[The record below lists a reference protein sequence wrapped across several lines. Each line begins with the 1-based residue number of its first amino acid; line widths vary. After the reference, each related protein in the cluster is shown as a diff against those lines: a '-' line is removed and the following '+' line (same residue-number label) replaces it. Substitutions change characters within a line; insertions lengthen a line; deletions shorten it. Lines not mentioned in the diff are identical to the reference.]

1 MPSKLPPQ
9 IEIFKP
15 GRHVDDAGTAH
26 TFSPVDVAGMASSY
40 DPALREAPL
49 CIGHPKDNLPAYG
62 LVQSLAVNAA
72 GNLAMNTHAVEPQ
85 FAEIVQAK
93 RYAKRS
99 ASFYPPGHPNN
110 PKPGAWYLRHV
121 AFLGAQQPAIAG
133 LRDIAFSAADAA
145 GSVNFAFDDAAG
157 TVNFSQATNP
167 PPINQENP
175 MDEDLKAQLAAA
187 QKQAADSAAALATAQ
202 AATKQATD
210 QLAQFAEAAT
220 AARHAGHV
228 SFAEGEVKARRLLPK
243 DKGAAVAVLDVLA
256 STQPVQFSE
265 GDATKTITPVEWLK
279 GLITSAKPVVSFGEY
294 APGTGDSGHASP
306 DMSDAEVDKRARAYA
321 LQHKC
326 NYAEALSAVTV
337 SFTA

>member
-1 MPSKLPPQ
+1 MAQKLPPQ

-15 GRHVDDAGTAH
+15 GCHVDDTGTAH
-26 TFSPVDVAGMASSY
+26 TFSPSDVAGMAAAY

-49 CIGHPKDNLPAYG
+49 CIGHPKHDLPAYG
-62 LVQSLAVNAA
+62 LVQSLSVNAA
-72 GNLAMNTHAVEPQ
+72 GHLAMNTHAVEPQ
-85 FAEIVQAK
+85 FAELVQAK

-99 ASFYPPGHPNN
+99 ASFYPPGHPSN
-110 PKPGAWYLRHV
+110 PKPAAWYLRHV

-133 LRDIAFSAADAA
+133 LQDIAFSAADAA
-145 GSVNFAFDDAAG
+145 GSVNFAFDDAPAA
-157 TVNFSQATNP
+157 VNFSQATP
-167 PPINQENP
+167 PLINQENP

-187 QKQAADSAAALATAQ
+187 QKLAADNAAALATAQ

-228 SFAEGEVKARRLLPK
+228 SFAEGEVKAGRLLPK
-243 DKGAAVAVLDVLA
+243 DKSAAVAVLDVLA

-279 GLITSAKPVVSFGEY
+279 GLITSAKPVISFGEH
-294 APGTGDSGHASP
+294 APGLLPAAGTGAAGLT
-306 DMSDAEVDKRARAYA
+306 DAEIDTRAHAYA
-321 LQHKC
+321 RQHKV
-326 NYAEALSAVTV
+326 NYAEALSAVV
-337 SFTA
+337 GFTA

>member
-15 GRHVDDAGTAH
+15 GRHVDDTGTAH
-26 TFSPVDVAGMASSY
+26 AFSPADVAGMASSY

-85 FAEIVQAK
+85 FAELVQAK

-145 GSVNFAFDDAAG
+145 GSVNFAFDEPQG
-157 TVNFSQATNP
+157 TVNFSQATTP
-167 PPINQENP
+167 QINQENP
-175 MDEDLKAQLAAA
+175 MDEELKAQLAAA
-187 QKQAADSAAALATAQ
+187 QKQAADNAAALATAQ
-202 AATKQATD
+202 AATKKATD

-228 SFAEGEVKARRLLPK
+228 SFAEGEVKAGRLLPK
-243 DKGAAVAVLDVLA
+243 DKGAAVVVLDVLA
-256 STQPVQFSE
+256 STQSVQFSE
-265 GDATKTITPVEWLK
+265 GDATKTVTPVEWLK
-279 GLITSAKPVVSFGEY
+279 GLIASARPVVSFGEH
-294 APGTGDSGHASP
+294 APGAGDSGQASP
-306 DMSDAEVDKRARAYA
+306 DMSDAEVDKRAKAYA
-321 LQHKC
+321 LQHKV
-326 NYAEALSAVTV
+326 NYAEALSAVTA